1 VNKSRAPNM
10 QMEQPEPVDGWTN
23 YNRYMANNISVPDD
37 LKTSHDNGQVQVSFD
52 VNENGEPVNVKVD
65 KSLCKKCDEEAVRL
79 VKEGPKWR
87 QKSKKAKRVAITI
100 PFHTRQ

>member
-1 VNKSRAPNM
+1 
-10 QMEQPEPVDGWTN
+10 
-23 YNRYMANNISVPDD
+23 MANNISVPDD